1 MLFQRLRG
9 FQQSCNRNGNIFF
22 PQLGKSGAHVYFQMN
37 IITHP
42 TSKKDAWGWC
52 TGTTQ
57 RDGMGREEGSGWG
70 ARVCLWRIH
79 FDIWQNQY
87 NTVKFKNKIKLN
99 KKKKKESPA
108 SHLLFISQVA
118 PPTKCHTGSYGQ
130 WSLGGGLARN
140 ILHHLSQKG
149 SQTWHSRKLTSEKVS
164 LLRVPWQ
171 LSCCLQIAR

>member
-1 MLFQRLRG
+1 MGTFFFLSWVSLGLTFISRWTLSPILRLRKM
-9 FQQSCNRNGNIFF
+9 
-22 PQLGKSGAHVYFQMN
+22 LGAGALGRPRGMV
-37 IITHP
+37 
-42 TSKKDAWGWC
+42 WG
-52 TGTTQ
+52 G
-57 RDGMGREEGSGWG
+57 RREEGSGWG